1 MGKKELV
8 LQKNRWCNSNAE
20 SATVFLGAQHQH
32 QHATAQGK
40 LTSQHHTK
48 TNNDDV
54 VPARLL
60 GGVPEPVASIKG
72 KIVARWTKALTLR
85 VGRA

>member
-1 MGKKELV
+1 MVEKSLV
-8 LQKNRWCNSNAE
+8 QLKRAE
-20 SATVFLGAQHQH
+20 SATVFLGAQPTPT
-32 QHATAQGK
+32 ATAQGK